1 METTM
6 TKDLAMNAV
15 REFCARPWRSAN
27 TAHAGTFGSDQG
39 RTVSFAGRT
48 DGDENLVVG
57 IRAAAGNAPV
67 QGFGYPRLEAPP
79 V

>member
-1 METTM
+1 METPM
-6 TKDLAMNAV
+6 IKALAMNAV
-15 REFCARPWRSAN
+15 REFCARPRRSAN

-39 RTVSFAGRT
+39 RTVSFAGRA
-48 DGDENLVVG
+48 DRDEKLVVG
-57 IRAAAGNAPV
+57 LSAAAGNAPV